1 MFSDCFHSNRPLII
15 FLYCKKKEN
24 KSYLQALFGNEI
36 ICGNLV
42 IKGLY
47 FGKDKP
53 KLKKKT
59 IAVFH
64 TTSKHCMLNKI
75 CKNLVFLRRVRQL
88 SSTKKKKKNLINNL
102 NTILKK
108 TTTFQIF
115 FSISE
120 NDNFRILVGH
130 ALRKKSTKQ
139 QQMIC
144 I

>member
-1 MFSDCFHSNRPLII
+1 MNNFEFRITSYVFWVFPQQQTTHHLSL
-15 FLYCKKKEN
+15 LQKKEN

-53 KLKKKT
+53 KLKKNKT

-75 CKNLVFLRRVRQL
+75 CKNLVFLHRVRQL
-88 SSTKKKKKNLINNL
+88 SSTKKKKNLINNL

-108 TTTFQIF
+108 NNNIPNIF
-115 FSISE
+115 F
-120 NDNFRILVGH
+120 N
-130 ALRKKSTKQ
+130 KWKW
-139 QQMIC
+139 
-144 I
+144 